1 MKGNDCGG
9 GGEKKQKTKKT
20 ENRSTKFLHFEN
32 CSEILHVII
41 FTLFI
46 FKYQASK
53 ENRVWE
59 RYADVPSGNT
69 KARAIE

>member
-1 MKGNDCGG
+1 MIA
-9 GGEKKQKTKKT
+9 GEEGRKNKKQKKT

-46 FKYQASK
+46 FKYRASK

-59 RYADVPSGNT
+59 RYAEVPSVNT